1 MSFMAMEIDVVSGQ
15 PVKRLIANPQK
26 QKTFLQLLTR
36 AAAKEH
42 KGQRVPKDELR
53 KVEMLAD
60 FLERCTTLDPSARA
74 TPTEAIQH
82 RFIQSVMTAATQQS
96 RKGKAAK

>member
-1 MSFMAMEIDVVSGQ
+1 VDVVSGQ
-15 PVKRLIANPQK
+15 PVKRLVANPQK

-42 KGQRVPKDELR
+42 KGHKVPKEELR

-60 FLERCTTLDPSARA
+60 FLEKCTALDPAARL
-74 TPTEAIQH
+74 TPAEAIQH
-82 RFIQSVMTAATQQS
+82 RFIQSVITTATQQN
-96 RKGKAAK
+96 RKGKQAK